1 MSIPGSIKANMLEEH
16 FGNTRLWWLFLV
28 SFACCNSS
36 RHDMLLLHFTVL
48 NRGGPWWEHEFFCL
62 IYSRA
67 DSNTITFD
75 RIYVHG
81 LIPQVKHHHHLHA
94 WYNQIQA
101 IQQRSG
107 CIWRSLQQIR
117 FQNWCPWDPHR
128 GHKLEDLAIEQQNN

>member
-1 MSIPGSIKANMLEEH
+1 MYLYHKWWTEKRRDCIIKGWPMYINLSIPGSIKANMLEEH
-16 FGNTRLWWLFLV
+16 FGNTRLWWFFLV

-36 RHDMLLLHFTVL
+36 RHDMLLLHFTTL

-75 RIYVHG
+75 CIYVHG

-94 WYNQIQA
+94 WYNQTQ
-101 IQQRSG
+101 
-107 CIWRSLQQIR
+107 LY
-117 FQNWCPWDPHR
+117 NN
-128 GHKLEDLAIEQQNN
+128 DLAVFEGLYSK